1 MFRLLPKQGLTQPA
15 YSVRAWRLRYQIM
28 SMQNLS
34 LETPERVPQ
43 AFADAWNDR
52 DPDRLAAV
60 FETNA
65 ELVNVTG
72 L

>member
-1 MFRLLPKQGLTQPA
+1 
-15 YSVRAWRLRYQIM
+15 M

-43 AFADAWNDR
+43 VLADAWNDR